1 MRKPFIIIGVIF
13 GAVMIGL
20 IAIFSYLQINSS
32 SIREKLLTVVNDQL
46 NVPVSAENLEIVIL
60 EKFPNISLRLD
71 NVLIKSALE
80 SKEPDTLLFCQNLY
94 VEFGL
99 ISILKGDIIL
109 RSISAYEGK
118 LNLKWGADGDD
129 NYTIFKEHSGNSNA
143 YINLKSLTLMNTQI
157 TMQGSEESSLHYE
170 FIAKRIKLAGVLDEN
185 DINANANWEIYVP
198 NWNEQSI
205 FISGSTDF
213 YSNAESKDIEIKN
226 GQLDLNGWKLKLEGR
241 IEDEQGNWTARAKNL
256 DMSEVLR
263 LLPKDLIPS
272 SKNIIADGNLDL
284 ELEANTTISGT
295 HFRANGKWTNGYLNA
310 NDSYFIGS
318 DINAD
323 ITFDNGRL
331 NSKESSSI
339 SIKNISCQ
347 SLDSDLSGTLYLKNF
362 NSPQCKAV
370 IKFDSQWMDLMH
382 WLNYSTWEGSNGNL
396 KGEIEWSNS
405 FESINKF
412 RKNGLWGGEW
422 KGLLSIPNATLKVD
436 GATNSTLLSDLQV
449 QFKGHDLAILKGSIQ
464 TSDTKAKV
472 KGLIRNAFNNLENYY
487 KFQITGREWK
497 IEDVINWE
505 IWNANFTGSDGNS
518 FESGYELAFAANRF
532 TYKDFDGTD
541 VKSTIKG
548 KGLNAKTEDFFVRHS
563 GGTISSSIEWR
574 ELINGSSQLRLNGNI
589 QNAELKEILRSFN
602 NFDQNYITDKNLSG
616 ILDSRAQVRMDFDS
630 SQNILSEKII
640 ADIEFKIENG
650 RIIDFETLKALKRF
664 SEVDKL
670 NDVQFGP
677 FTNRIRIANK
687 VVIIPEMTLENN
699 AITLKV
705 AGTHSF
711 ENYLD
716 FLIKMQLRDIVGNKK
731 QPRSKALDEFI
742 KEKNMT
748 EKVWVPIKVQGP
760 VENLKFSI
768 DAKKITEGLKSNL
781 KNDWKKQAEDL
792 KSIFQKNEKTKK
804 EEPEYEFQ
812 WEEEPDTNRLFSE
825 SLRSF
830 NRF

>member
-1 MRKPFIIIGVIF
+1 MV
-13 GAVMIGL
+13 
-20 IAIFSYLQINSS
+20 
-32 SIREKLLTVVNDQL
+32 
-46 NVPVSAENLEIVIL
+46 
-60 EKFPNISLRLD
+60 
-71 NVLIKSALE
+71 
-80 SKEPDTLLFCQNLY
+80 
-94 VEFGL
+94 
-99 ISILKGDIIL
+99 
-109 RSISAYEGK
+109 
-118 LNLKWGADGDD
+118 
-129 NYTIFKEHSGNSNA
+129 
-143 YINLKSLTLMNTQI
+143 
-157 TMQGSEESSLHYE
+157 
-170 FIAKRIKLAGVLDEN
+170 
-185 DINANANWEIYVP
+185 
-198 NWNEQSI
+198 
-205 FISGSTDF
+205 
-213 YSNAESKDIEIKN
+213 
-226 GQLDLNGWKLKLEGR
+226 
-241 IEDEQGNWTARAKNL
+241 
-256 DMSEVLR
+256 
-263 LLPKDLIPS
+263 
-272 SKNIIADGNLDL
+272 
-284 ELEANTTISGT
+284 
-295 HFRANGKWTNGYLNA
+295 
-310 NDSYFIGS
+310 
-318 DINAD
+318 
-323 ITFDNGRL
+323 
-331 NSKESSSI
+331 
-339 SIKNISCQ
+339 
-347 SLDSDLSGTLYLKNF
+347 
-362 NSPQCKAV
+362 
-370 IKFDSQWMDLMH
+370 
-382 WLNYSTWEGSNGNL
+382 
-396 KGEIEWSNS
+396 
-405 FESINKF
+405 
-412 RKNGLWGGEW
+412 
-422 KGLLSIPNATLKVD
+422 
-436 GATNSTLLSDLQV
+436 
-449 QFKGHDLAILKGSIQ
+449 
-464 TSDTKAKV
+464 
-472 KGLIRNAFNNLENYY
+472 RNAFNNLENYY

-687 VVIIPEMTLENN
+687 VVMIPEMTLENN